1 MLTLHRTEKTNTDFQ
16 HLVKLLDADLAVRD
30 GADHAFYAPF
40 NSSVN
45 LQAVVVAYENN
56 QPVGCGAFK
65 AFGES
70 QVEIKRMYVLPD
82 FRGRGVALR
91 ILQELETW
99 AKGSGYTTAVLET
112 GQKQPEAIRLYQ
124 KAGYHIIPNFGPYVN
139 VENSVCMEKQLLT

>member
-1 MLTLHRTEKTNTDFQ
+1 MLTLQRTDKTNTDFQ

-40 NSSVN
+40 NTSVN

-56 QPVGCGAFK
+56 QRVGCGAFK

-70 QVEIKRMYVLPD
+70 QVEIKRMFVLPD
-82 FRGRGVALR
+82 YRGHGVALR

-99 AKGSGYTTAVLET
+99 AKESGYTTAVLET
-112 GQKQPEAIRLYQ
+112 GKKQPEAIRLYQ
-124 KAGYHIIPNFGPYVN
+124 KAGYQIIANFGPYVN
-139 VENSVCMEKQLLT
+139 VENSVCMEKHLLT

>member
-1 MLTLHRTEKTNTDFQ
+1 MLTLHRTDKTNTDFQ

-30 GADHAFYAPF
+30 GEDHAFYAPF
-40 NSSVN
+40 NTSVN
-45 LQAVVVAYENN
+45 LQGVVVAHENN

-65 AFGES
+65 TFGES

-82 FRGRGVALR
+82 FRGRGVAME
-91 ILQELETW
+91 ILTHLEMW
-99 AKGSGYTTAVLET
+99 AREQGYTSTVLET

-139 VENSVCMEKQLLT
+139 VKNSVCMEKQLLT